1 MRVFYPDTELECCG
15 TPFAVGDEIAW
26 RLDPADARD
35 ELYGAE
41 ARVDHHT
48 GPDRETLGRVHAIEL
63 VHQQY
68 VVHTDPRLREQI
80 DRALRPDPGSP
91 EVVLLPSPYTW
102 EPVPGARTL
111 EPVTTCPQRFDQD
124 EPRLDPAPQRI
135 RRTTGALVTLDTTTT
150 RPLPPRA
157 APEAPHDEPDQPT
170 AAPDPAAAGSGA
182 PGGTAVTA
190 REAPGAVSG
199 AADAGPEVPGVQRGT
214 AGVGC
219 GVAGVA
225 PQVPGVPG
233 GTAGTAREA
242 PGAASGVAG
251 AGPEVPGGAWETAGA
266 VREVAGAAPQV
277 PGVPRRAAAGLPGP
291 PGVAPEVPGVPRQSA
306 AGLPAPPGV
315 PREAGVAPSR
325 ARGAVTPEHPD
336 AAAEPVGAA
345 PYEPGDRR

>member
-26 RLDPADARD
+26 RLVPADARD

-91 EVVLLPSPYTW
+91 GVVLLPSPYTW

-111 EPVTTCPQRFDQD
+111 EPVTTCPQWFDQD

-182 PGGTAVTA
+182 
-190 REAPGAVSG
+190 SG
-199 AADAGPEVPGVQRGT
+199 A
-214 AGVGC
+214 
-219 GVAGVA
+219 
-225 PQVPGVPG
+225 PG

-251 AGPEVPGGAWETAGA
+251 AGPEVPGVPWETAGA

-291 PGVAPEVPGVPRQSA
+291 PGVAPEVPGVPGQSA

-325 ARGAVTPEHPD
+325 APGAAVTRARGAAAPEHPG